1 MSYHSFS
8 NRCVKHTF
16 PWLSMMAC
24 GSLKGVCMICV
35 MVTGLGVKGHRH
47 TRGNRGR
54 SIPMG
59 QLPGTVVILQAF
71 NLPDQAK
78 ASSE

>member
-1 MSYHSFS
+1 M
-8 NRCVKHTF
+8 V
-16 PWLSMMAC
+16 
-24 GSLKGVCMICV
+24 CV
-35 MVTGLGVKGHRH
+35 MVTGLSVKGHRH

-54 SIPMG
+54 GIPMR

-78 ASSE
+78 ACCEQIMCLVWQLGVPCSLFADGELKQL